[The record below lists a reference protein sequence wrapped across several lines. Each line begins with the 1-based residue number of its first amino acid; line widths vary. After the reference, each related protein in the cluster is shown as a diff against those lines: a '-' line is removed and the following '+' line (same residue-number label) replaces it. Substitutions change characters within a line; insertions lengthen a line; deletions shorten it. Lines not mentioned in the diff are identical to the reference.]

1 MTLHESRSYKNPR
14 HARTPHVHH
23 TVGTNSTTPK
33 YMKRVNELL
42 VETKTVVRF
51 V

>member
-14 HARTPHVHH
+14 HARTPH
-23 TVGTNSTTPK
+23 VGTNSTTPK

-42 VETKTVVRF
+42 VETKTVDRF